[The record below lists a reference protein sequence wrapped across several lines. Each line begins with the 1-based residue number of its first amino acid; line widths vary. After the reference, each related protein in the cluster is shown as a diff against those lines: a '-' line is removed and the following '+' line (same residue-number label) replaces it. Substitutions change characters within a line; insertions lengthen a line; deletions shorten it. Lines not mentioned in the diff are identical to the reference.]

1 MKHTI
6 NIALIGNPNVGKT
19 SVFNMLTGLKQKV
32 GNYPGITVEKKVGVF
47 KVNNQLKANIV
58 DLPGSYSINATSK
71 DEQVVLDLLFDQN
84 NEHYPDV
91 VLVVADVENI
101 KRNLLLFTQIK
112 DLGLPTILA
121 VNMADRMGPKGISL
135 DIQSLE
141 AALDTKVVLLSVRE
155 NKGFEE
161 LKGAI
166 ASYKELSKEKII
178 DIKSID
184 TAYFEQFAAANPNKD
199 VYQHWLV
206 QDGSSS
212 SEIKKI
218 QHKETVKRY
227 QIINEALN
235 KSYAVN
241 ALEASDIRS
250 KMDRVLTHWFFG
262 YAIFF
267 GIMLL
272 IFQSVF
278 DWSSIPMDFIDGLF
292 ASLIES
298 LKETLPAGKLTDL
311 ITDGVIAGINGVVI
325 FIPQIAILF
334 LFISLLEESG
344 YMSRVVFLMDR
355 IMRPFGLNGKSIVPL
370 ISGTAC
376 AIPAIMS
383 ARNIENWK
391 ERLITILITPFTT
404 CSARIPVYVII
415 ISLVVPDK
423 KVFGFI
429 GLQGLTM
436 TGLYILGFFM
446 AIISAWILNKIIKS
460 KQKSYFVVEMPTYR
474 LPLLKNVFY
483 TVVEKTKSFVFGA
496 GKIIL
501 PLSVLLW
508 FLGTHGPGDN
518 FTNAEE
524 IITSTY
530 VDQQLSE
537 EDLQDKVA
545 SFKLESSY
553 MGLIGK
559 SIEPVVRPLGY
570 DWKIGIA
577 VIASFSAREVFVGTL
592 ATIYSVGSHADEE
605 DISLIKDR
613 MMRETFPDGTKVF
626 TLATGVSI
634 LLFYAFAMQCIST
647 VAITRKETNSLKWT
661 VIQAVG
667 MTLFAYIV
675 SFVAYQLLK

>member
-71 DEQVVLDLLFDQN
+71 DEQVVLDLLYDQN
-84 NEHYPDV
+84 NEHYPDLIV
-91 VLVVADVENI
+91 VVADVENI

-121 VNMADRMGPKGISL
+121 VNMADRMGPNGISL

-559 SIEPVVRPLGY
+559 GIEPVVRPLGY